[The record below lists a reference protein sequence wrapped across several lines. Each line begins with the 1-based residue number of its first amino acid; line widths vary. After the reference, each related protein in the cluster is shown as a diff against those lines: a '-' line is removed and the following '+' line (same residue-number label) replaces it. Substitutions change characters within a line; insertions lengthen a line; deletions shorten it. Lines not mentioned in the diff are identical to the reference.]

1 LSRVL
6 KTFRAEEDLHEIW
19 AYIAEDNPAAAD
31 KLIGEFDRAFRLL
44 ADHPKMGR
52 ERPELLPGIRSLP
65 VGNYAI
71 FFVEEQAEGVKIVRV
86 LHGARN
92 LESLEFNPQAE
103 GH

>member
-1 LSRVL
+1 MSRVL

-19 AYIAEDNPAAAD
+19 AYIAEDNPTAAD

-52 ERPELLPGIRSLP
+52 ERSAILPGIRSLP
-65 VGNYAI
+65 VGNYVI
-71 FFVEEQAEGVKIVRV
+71 FFVEEAEGVKVVRV

-103 GH
+103 GP

>member
-6 KTFRAEEDLHEIW
+6 KTCRAEEDLHEIW

-31 KLIGEFDRAFRLL
+31 KLIGEFDRKFRLL
-44 ADHPKMGR
+44 ADHPKIGR

-65 VGNYAI
+65 VGNYVI
-71 FFVEEQAEGVKIVRV
+71 FFVEEVEGVKIVRV

-92 LESLEFNPQAE
+92 LEAIEFNPQAE

>member
-1 LSRVL
+1 MSRVL

-19 AYIAEDNPAAAD
+19 AYIAEDNPRAAD
-31 KLIGEFDRAFRLL
+31 RLIGEFDRKFQLL

-52 ERPELLPGIRSLP
+52 ARPAILPGIRSLP
-65 VGNYAI
+65 VGNYVI
-71 FFVEEQAEGVKIVRV
+71 FFVEEGEGVKIVRV

-92 LESLEFNPQAE
+92 LEALDFNPQAE